1 MNNNLTLNHNLTQL
15 SKGKFLNK
23 VLFDHEKLNV
33 YQNALDFAGWVDKK
47 ILPGK
52 KKLGVYGQIDRASTS
67 IPLNIAEGN
76 GKYSSK
82 DRCRYFDI
90 AMGSALECASCLD
103 VLHRKNLLESIIKDE
118 GKEKLRVIVSM
129 LIGLIKSNSNR
140 TYEEVVNYSSKQ
152 K

>member
-1 MNNNLTLNHNLTQL
+1 MNNLLTLNHNLTQL
-15 SKGKFLNK
+15 NKGKIVNK
-23 VLFDHEKLNV
+23 ILFDHEKLNV
-33 YQNALDFAGWVDKK
+33 YQNALDFVEWIDKK
-47 ILPGK
+47 ILDGK
-52 KKLGVYGQIDRASTS
+52 KKLSVYDQIDRASTS

-90 AMGSALECASCLD
+90 ARGSALECASCLD
-103 VLHRKNLLESIIKDE
+103 VLHLKDLLELSKKDE

-140 TYEEVVNYSSKQ
+140 SYEKSVKYSSKQ

>member
-1 MNNNLTLNHNLTQL
+1 M
-15 SKGKFLNK
+15 NK

-33 YQNALDFAGWVDKK
+33 YQNALEFVEWVDRK

-52 KKLGVYGQIDRASTS
+52 KKLSVYDQIDRASTS

-90 AMGSALECASCLD
+90 ARGSALECASCLD
-103 VLHRKNLLESIIKDE
+103 VLHLKNLLESIIRDE

-140 TYEEVVNYSSKQ
+140 TYEEAVNYSSKQ

>member
-1 MNNNLTLNHNLTQL
+1 V
-15 SKGKFLNK
+15 NK
-23 VLFDHEKLNV
+23 ILFDHEKLNV
-33 YQNALDFAGWVDKK
+33 YQNALGFVEWIDKK
-47 ILPGK
+47 ILAGR
-52 KKLGVYGQIDRASTS
+52 KKLSVYDQIDRASTS
-67 IPLNIAEGN
+67 IPLNIAEEN

-90 AMGSALECASCLD
+90 ARGSALECASCLD
-103 VLHRKNLLESIIKDE
+103 VLHLKDLLEVSKKDE

-140 TYEEVVNYSSKQ
+140 SYEEAVMYSGKQ

>member
-1 MNNNLTLNHNLTQL
+1 MN
-15 SKGKFLNK
+15 KI
-23 VLFDHEKLNV
+23 LFDHEKLNV
-33 YQNALDFAGWVDKK
+33 YQNALDFVEWIDKK
-47 ILPGK
+47 ILTGR
-52 KKLGVYGQIDRASTS
+52 KKLSVYDQIDRASTS

-82 DRCRYFDI
+82 DKCRYFDI
-90 AMGSALECASCLD
+90 ARGSALECASCLD
-103 VLHRKNLLESIIKDE
+103 VLHLKDLLELSKKDE

-140 TYEEVVNYSSKQ
+140 SYEEAVMYSSKQ

>member
-1 MNNNLTLNHNLTQL
+1 MN
-15 SKGKFLNK
+15 KI
-23 VLFDHEKLNV
+23 LFDHEKLNV
-33 YQNALDFAGWVDKK
+33 YQNALDFVEWIDKK
-47 ILPGK
+47 ILTGR
-52 KKLGVYGQIDRASTS
+52 KKLSVYDQIDRASTS

-90 AMGSALECASCLD
+90 ARGSALECASCLD
-103 VLHRKNLLESIIKDE
+103 VLHLKDLLEVSKKDE
-118 GKEKLRVIVSM
+118 GQEKLRVIVSM

-140 TYEEVVNYSSKQ
+140 SYEEAVMYTSKQ